1 MRNWKKFAALL
12 LALVLVLSLC
22 ACGAKEPESELYG
35 TWKYTLDLAAAIDK
49 ELEDQLGD
57 ALTVDADLELPVTF
71 TFQKDKTFSL
81 VMDGADLKTSFSV
94 YLDALKD
101 SVVELI
107 YSQAVEMDM
116 TREDFDAAFDEIYGM
131 TVADYC
137 GQLMDSLLDDSLIEE
152 LATNDTGVYRVKDGK
167 LYVAATEGELSE
179 DVYLT
184 YTVEGDNLT
193 ISSVEG
199 GALDLDQTDMG
210 FPVTFVKEGSAAK

>member
-1 MRNWKKFAALL
+1 MRNWKTFAALA

-22 ACGAKEPESELYG
+22 ACGAKEPESEIYG

-49 ELEDQLGD
+49 EFEAQLGE
-57 ALTVDADLELPVTF
+57 ALPVDADLELPIAF

-81 VMDGADLKTSFSV
+81 VMDGADLKTSFTV

-101 SVVELI
+101 AVVELI
-107 YSQAVEMDM
+107 YSQAEDMDM
-116 TREDFDAAFDEIYGM
+116 SREDFDAAFAEAYEM
-131 TVADYC
+131 TVAEYC
-137 GQLMDSLLDDSLIEE
+137 GQLMDSLLDDSIIEE

-167 LYVAATEGELSE
+167 LYVAETEDELSE

-184 YTVEGDNLT
+184 YIVEGDNLT

-199 GALDLDQTDMG
+199 GALELDEMDLE
-210 FPVTFVKEGSAAK
+210 FPVTFVKDGSAAK